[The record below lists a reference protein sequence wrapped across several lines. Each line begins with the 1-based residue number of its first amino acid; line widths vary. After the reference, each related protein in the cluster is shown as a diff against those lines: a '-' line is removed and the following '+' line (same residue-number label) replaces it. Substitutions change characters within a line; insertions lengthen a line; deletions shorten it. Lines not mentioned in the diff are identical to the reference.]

1 MIHILYKIKL
11 CKYMFS
17 FQNSEARTDGD
28 IGLLHVITYKKSEIA
43 EYFVRI
49 STFTY
54 FCALKYIIH
63 D

>member
-1 MIHILYKIKL
+1 
-11 CKYMFS
+11 MFS